1 MRKKE
6 RRNRMYE
13 RVFRDGRLMLADRVR
28 VAAYQ
33 EAIHKVVNPGDI
45 VADIGTG
52 SGILAFF
59 AVQAGAEKVY
69 AVERGDIIEDAK
81 KLAEINGFA
90 DKIVFIK
97 GRSDKIELP
106 EKVDVIVSELLG
118 SFGLEESVFRSTID
132 ARRRFLKPGGKLI
145 PDWLELYLVPV
156 ESEAIWEERVGFW
169 RNGLGGLDF
178 SAVEG
183 HAVSQRYITDCASK
197 VSELAAP
204 SMIAHISFSEV
215 DKVPSVFHGESAIG
229 KTGNLH
235 GLVGY
240 FRTGLSSGVVL
251 STAPEEPQTH
261 WRQTFFPMQEAVSVE
276 VGDEVRYQIR
286 AVPQGD
292 TMFWEWNTSVYR
304 NKVRIVGFSQCDLY
318 ISKAEL
324 AVGRADFRPVL
335 TQEGEIRRRVF
346 DLCDGTRSIEEI
358 SELVRAECPRRYKS
372 LKQIMQEVA
381 DIVRPVVTIQ

>member
-1 MRKKE
+1 
-6 RRNRMYE
+6 
-13 RVFRDGRLMLADRVR
+13 MLADRGR
-28 VAAYQ
+28 VASYQ
-33 EAIHKVVNPGDI
+33 EAIHKVVKPGDI

-59 AVQAGAEKVY
+59 AVQAGARKVY
-69 AVERGDIIEDAK
+69 AVEQGDIIEDAK

-118 SFGLEESVFRSTID
+118 SFGLEESVFKSTID
-132 ARRRFLKPGGKLI
+132 ARRRFLKSGGRLI

-156 ESEAIWEERVGFW
+156 ESEAIWEEHIGFW
-169 RNGLGGLDF
+169 SNGLGGLDF

-183 HAVSQRYITDCASK
+183 YAVSQRYITDCSSG
-197 VSELAAP
+197 VSQLAAP
-204 SMIAHISFSEV
+204 SMITHISFDEI
-215 DKVPSVFHGESAIG
+215 DKVPSVFHGESVIG
-229 KTGNLH
+229 KTGDLH

-240 FRTGLSSGVVL
+240 FRTGLSSGVIL

-276 VGDEVRYQIR
+276 VGDEIRYQIR
-286 AVPQGD
+286 AIRQGN
-292 TMFWEWNTSVYR
+292 TVFWEWNTSVYR
-304 NKVRIVGFSQCDLY
+304 NKVRIARFSQCDLY

-324 AVGRADFRPVL
+324 VVSRASFRPVL
-335 TQEGEIRRRVF
+335 TQEGEIRRRVL
-346 DLCDGTRSIEEI
+346 DLCDGKRSIGEI
-358 SELVRAECPRRYKS
+358 SELVRTECPERYKS
-372 LKQIMQEVA
+372 LKEIMQEVV